1 MIVKFLSVNR
11 KFVFQCKD
19 NTQNFT
25 DDLTYLHPIGATWL
39 NKMSPLQGSFPSQLT
54 LLQKYRSDGAVLVAT
69 KVFPSLCFLFF
80 VYRFHF
86 NNRFSTDAAPS
97 GRHFCS
103 RRQKNE

>member
-25 DDLTYLHPIGATWL
+25 DDLTYLHPIGATWQ

-54 LLQKYRSDGAVLVAT
+54 LLQKYRSSGAVPVAGN
-69 KVFPSLCFLFF
+69 L
-80 VYRFHF
+80 Y
-86 NNRFSTDAAPS
+86 
-97 GRHFCS
+97 
-103 RRQKNE
+103 